1 MSRIETHK
9 ATSEKNE
16 HIENKLKR
24 CFKNKMHVLLTAKH
38 LFSVCLDSRVHKL
51 ILVFGR
57 LVQTSVYEMP
67 N

>member
-24 CFKNKMHVLLTAKH
+24 CFKNKMHVSLTAK
-38 LFSVCLDSRVHKL
+38 
-51 ILVFGR
+51 
-57 LVQTSVYEMP
+57 TSSQCVSTLECISLYWYSAV
-67 N
+67 